1 MHIKEKNILFICPK
15 FHNYED
21 MIKDQ
26 LMEFGAA
33 VDFYAERSYGIDF
46 NIINNFFKGYLMSY
60 QKKHYE
66 HILKKIQYKH
76 YDYLFVIRGFMLP
89 ESFLHEF
96 KRLNPDSKTIM
107 YQWDSQRTNSFCHLN
122 KLFDIVKTFDFKDS
136 EDLNIPYLP
145 LFYTKDVQAY
155 QSLDKVYDYDFFFM
169 GFFFKE
175 RYEAILRFK
184 DYCNANGYKLMPFL
198 YMPISTRLKYFLKGK
213 RLDRSIV
220 SFKHMNRIDY
230 LNILSKSRVMVDVSN
245 SRQTGLAMRVIES
258 LACNTKIATN
268 NTFFE
273 RDENIKQSG
282 MVFLFNLQNITIDRK
297 FLNKGFESSNKLVL
311 SLEEWT
317 KKLFSV

>member
-60 QKKHYE
+60 QKRHYE
-66 HILKKIQYKH
+66 RILRKIQYKH
-76 YDYLFVIRGFMLP
+76 YDYLLVIRGFMLP
-89 ESFLHEF
+89 QSFLREF

-122 KLFDIVKTFDFKDS
+122 KSFDMVKTFDFKDS

-155 QSLDKVYDYDFFFM
+155 QLLDKVYDYDFFFM

-184 DYCNANGYKLMPFL
+184 DYCNENGYKLMPFL
-198 YMPISTRLKYFLKGK
+198 YMPFSTRLKYFLKGK